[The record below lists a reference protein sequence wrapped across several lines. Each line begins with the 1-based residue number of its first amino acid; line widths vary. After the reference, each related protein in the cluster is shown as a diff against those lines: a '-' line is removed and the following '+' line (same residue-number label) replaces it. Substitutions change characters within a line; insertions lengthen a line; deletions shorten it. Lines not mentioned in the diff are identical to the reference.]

1 MPSLRAWVHEVRA
14 VEEQEPSEDI
24 LLRHRIVGDAAVL
37 DVAGELDI
45 ATSPTLK
52 AALED
57 LMDHGY
63 SCLVINLLRTTYL
76 DSTALS
82 VLSLVRK
89 RAVNAG
95 GNLGIVYEQPHLEK
109 VFMITRL
116 HEEFPVFRSEVDALD
131 ATRAWSTD
139 SRKG

>member
-1 MPSLRAWVHEVRA
+1 M
-14 VEEQEPSEDI
+14 EEQEPSEDI